1 MIDLNTVSP
10 SSSAIL
16 GAYYL
21 GTSLYPEAKTYR
33 LVADIANDVAIVFD
47 LLSPQLSH
55 YSLVPAFPFVSR
67 RPGSALRTSALCLSG
82 AFRALCGV
90 AAGGSRAA
98 LTIHFAQDGVVPGDV
113 GDLSAKDASK
123 ETVLALFGML
133 VSSFVFFT
141 GLGK

>member
-1 MIDLNTVSP
+1 MYP
-10 SSSAIL
+10 AIL

-33 LVADIANDVAIVFD
+33 LVADIANDVAIVLD

-55 YSLVPAFPFVSR
+55 YSLIWVFPFIAAQ
-67 RPGSALRTSALCLSG
+67 PGSALRISGLCLSG

-98 LTIHFAQDGVVPGDV
+98 LTIHFAQDGNVPGDV

-123 ETVLALFGML
+123 ETVLALVGML
-133 VSSFVFFT
+133 VC
-141 GLGK
+141 